1 MMSFDART
9 VFLFLLAIAARLG
22 FHLFTGFTA
31 DDAFITFRYA
41 ENIAHGLGFVYN
53 EGERVLGTTTPLFTL
68 LLSLCSLVRL
78 PVITAALIISLLSSG
93 GIAVILHRMAFHLR
107 FGHFA
112 WLPPLAYI
120 FFPRTFAA
128 ETGGMETAFFTLLVT
143 LSLFLRMRGLFSAAL
158 IAASL
163 SALTRPEGAILLGL
177 MMLYN
182 WKQEPKRWL
191 RQFALPLLI
200 VGPWFLFALFYFG
213 SIVPHSIIGKLALFS
228 NTESGNWWQA
238 LRFVLALH
246 TPFGW
251 GITIAAIFGGY
262 LLRSRRNYGRLE
274 AFWMIAMVLFF
285 TFSNSH
291 VFFWYIVPVYPI
303 MLLFVTSVVPIV
315 FEQWLLYRARSLAM
329 PFIITIGMVT
339 ALCLASLTPFEYYR
353 LNQITLE
360 RVHKAIG
367 LYLSRNSLP
376 DDLVAAEDIGYMG
389 YYSGRKILDRD
400 GLISPE
406 VPPYNRSGDYLGLI
420 LDYSPDWVVAGF
432 PSAISPF
439 HDDSTFLS
447 SYRFAESFESG
458 ETKYR
463 LYRQW
468 KRKQKEQNSSGQES
482 SQIVD

>member
-1 MMSFDART
+1 MLSIDTRAI
-9 VFLFLLAIAARLG
+9 FLFLLAIAARLG
-22 FHLFTGFTA
+22 FHLFTDFTA

-41 ENIAHGLGFVYN
+41 ENIANGLGFVYN

-68 LLSLCSLVRL
+68 LLSFFSLIGMSV
-78 PVITAALIISLLSSG
+78 PFTALIISLLSSG
-93 GIAVILHRMAFHLR
+93 VIAVILHRMAFHLR
-107 FGHFA
+107 FGHFG

-143 LSLFLRMRGLFSAAL
+143 LSLFLRMRGLFSVAL

-163 SALTRPEGAILLGL
+163 SALTRPEGVILLGL
-177 MMLYN
+177 MMVYN

-200 VGPWFLFALFYFG
+200 IGPWFLFALFYFG

-238 LRFVLALH
+238 LRIVLALH

-251 GITIAAIFGGY
+251 GLAAAAICGGY
-262 LLRSRRNYGRLE
+262 LLRAKRDYGRLE
-274 AFWMIAMVLFF
+274 AFWLIAMVLFF

-303 MLLFVTSVVPIV
+303 MLLFVTSGVPIV
-315 FEQWLLYRARSLAM
+315 FEQWLLYRARSRAM

-339 ALCLASLTPFEYYR
+339 ALCIASLTPLEYYR

-360 RVHKAIG
+360 RVHKSIG
-367 LYLSRNSLP
+367 LYLSRNSQP
-376 DDLVAAEDIGYMG
+376 GDLVAAEDIGYIG
-389 YYSGRKILDRD
+389 YYSGRTILDRD
-400 GLISPE
+400 GLVSPL
-406 VPPYNRSGDYLGLI
+406 VPPYNRSGEYLGLI
-420 LDYSPDWVVAGF
+420 LDLDPEWVVAGY

-439 HDDSTFLS
+439 HHDSTFLS
-447 SYRFAESFESG
+447 SYRFSESFESG
-458 ETKYR
+458 EIKYR
-463 LYRQW
+463 LYQQR
-468 KRKQKEQNSSGQES
+468 KRKQEEQNSSGQES
-482 SQIVD
+482 PQIVD